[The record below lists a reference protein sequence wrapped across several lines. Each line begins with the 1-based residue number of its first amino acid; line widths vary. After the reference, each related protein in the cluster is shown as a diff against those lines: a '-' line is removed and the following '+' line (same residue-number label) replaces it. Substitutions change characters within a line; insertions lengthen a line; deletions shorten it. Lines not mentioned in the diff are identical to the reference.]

1 MRGADVIVKLL
12 IKHGVDH
19 IFGVPGDTSMAF
31 HDALLKESD
40 KIKHVL
46 CRDERHAAYAADAYA
61 RVTGKIGVVEVPS
74 GGGALYVV
82 PGISEANL
90 SNIPLLCIASEISMD
105 SDEMNA
111 LTDCNQEDLFAAVS
125 KWNTKIRLS
134 SKIPQM
140 VRKAIRMSTSGV
152 PGATVLS
159 VPENLLRDEFDGN
172 ENDVYALDNTGILG
186 GLKNDAT
193 EESALKVLNMIKES
207 NRPIVLAGGGVHL
220 SGAYEELEEFVKKY
234 SIPVVTSID
243 GKGSISELSEYS
255 LGTIG
260 ANGGSVEANT
270 VMREA
275 DLVIILGSK
284 LDNVTTMGL
293 KIVNCDAEIIQV
305 DISDAVLGN
314 VLDLTYPILCD
325 IKMLLNKINKIEDNF
340 DFTEKFKLWLTFA
353 RNKRQEKI
361 ERIQKEYQRESEYV
375 IAARVFD
382 VLDRVTD
389 ENAIFV
395 GDAGTPTP
403 YISAYLLQKKAGKQN
418 VIPRA
423 HGALGYAL
431 GASLGA
437 QVGRPNARVFSMFG
451 DGSFGMAMG
460 DLETAKRLNL
470 PIIFINFQNDCF
482 GWIKTIQRLYYKED
496 YFGVDFGCIDAVKIA
511 EGMGIQGRHI
521 TKNSEIEET
530 IKWALA
536 QNAPVLLNVM
546 VEPPTDYVPPVYQW
560 EVDVELSPE
569 NRKKLVY

>member
-12 IKHGVDH
+12 ELHGVTH

-40 KIKHVL
+40 KIKHIL

-61 RVTGKIGVVEVPS
+61 RITGKIGVVEVPS

-90 SNIPLLCIASEISMD
+90 SNIPFLCIASEITME

-111 LTDCNQEDLFAAVS
+111 LTDCNQEDLFASVS
-125 KWNTKIRLS
+125 KWNTKIKLS

-140 VRKAIRMSTSGV
+140 FRKAMRMSTTGV
-152 PGATVLS
+152 TGATVLS
-159 VPENLLRDEFDGN
+159 VPEDLLRSEFSGK
-172 ENDVYALDNTGILG
+172 ENDIYALDNTG

-193 EESALKVLNMIKES
+193 DEAALKVVGMIGEAA
-207 NRPIVLAGGGVHL
+207 RPIVLAGGGVHL
-220 SGAYEELEEFVKKY
+220 SGAYEELEEFAKRY

-243 GKGSISELSEYS
+243 GKGSISELSEYA

-260 ANGGSVEANT
+260 ANGGSAEANT
-270 VMREA
+270 VMKES
-275 DLVIILGSK
+275 DLIIILGSK

-293 KIVNCDAEIIQV
+293 KIISPEAKIIQV
-305 DISDAVLGN
+305 DISDEVLGN
-314 VLDLTYPILCD
+314 ALKVSYPVLCD
-325 IKMLLNKINKIEDNF
+325 IKMLLRKINATENNF
-340 DFTEKFKLWLTFA
+340 NFSEKLQAWREFSK
-353 RNKRQEKI
+353 NKRQEKI
-361 ERIQKEYQRESEYV
+361 NRIQKEYQRESEYV
-375 IAARVFD
+375 VAARVFD
-382 VLDRVTD
+382 VLGRVTD
-389 ENAIFV
+389 ENAVFV

-403 YISAYLLQKKAGKQN
+403 YISAYLLQKKAGKHS

-431 GASLGA
+431 GASLGV

-451 DGSFGMAMG
+451 DGSFGMSMG

-496 YFGVDFGCIDAVKIA
+496 YFGVDFGCINAVKIA

-521 TKNSEIEET
+521 IKNSEIEET
-530 IKWALA
+530 INWALE

-560 EVDVELSPE
+560 EVDVELEPE

>member
-12 IKHGVDH
+12 ELHGVTH

-31 HDALLKESD
+31 HDALLRESD
-40 KIKHVL
+40 KIKHIL

-74 GGGALYVV
+74 GGGALYVI

-90 SNIPLLCIASEISMD
+90 SNIPFLCIASEITMD

-125 KWNTKIRLS
+125 KWNTKIKLS

-140 VRKAIRMSTSGV
+140 VRKAIRMSTAGV
-152 PGATVLS
+152 TGATVLS
-159 VPENLLRDEFDGN
+159 VPEDLLRSEFNGK
-172 ENDVYALDNTGILG
+172 ENDIYALDKTGKLG
-186 GLKNDAT
+186 GLKNDAID
-193 EESALKVLNMIKES
+193 EAALKVVSMIEEAAK
-207 NRPIVLAGGGVHL
+207 PIVLAGGGVHL
-220 SGAYEELEEFVKKY
+220 SGAYEELEEFVKRY
-234 SIPVVTSID
+234 SVPVVSSID
-243 GKGSISELSEYS
+243 GKGSVSELSEYA
-255 LGTIG
+255 LGTVG

-270 VMREA
+270 VMKEA
-275 DLVIILGSK
+275 DLIIILGSK

-293 KIVNCDAEIIQV
+293 KIINPEAKIIQV
-305 DISDAVLGN
+305 DISDEVLGN
-314 VLDLTYPILCD
+314 VLKVTYPVLCD
-325 IKMLLNKINKIEDNF
+325 IKMLLKKINAAENNF
-340 DFTEKFKLWLTFA
+340 NFSEKFQEWREFSK
-353 RNKRQEKI
+353 NKRQEKI
-361 ERIQKEYQRESEYV
+361 DRIQKEYQRESEYV

-382 VLDRVTD
+382 VLDRVAD
-389 ENAIFV
+389 ENAVFV

-403 YISAYLLQKKAGKQN
+403 YISAYLLQKKAGKHSI
-418 VIPRA
+418 IPRA

-437 QVGRPNARVFSMFG
+437 QVGRPDARVFSMFG
-451 DGSFGMAMG
+451 DGSFGMSMG

-496 YFGVDFGCIDAVKIA
+496 YFGVDFGCINAVKIA

-521 TKNSEIEET
+521 TKNSEIEE
-530 IKWALA
+530 IINWALE
-536 QNAPVLLNVM
+536 QNAPVLLNVL

-560 EVDVELSPE
+560 EVDVELEPE